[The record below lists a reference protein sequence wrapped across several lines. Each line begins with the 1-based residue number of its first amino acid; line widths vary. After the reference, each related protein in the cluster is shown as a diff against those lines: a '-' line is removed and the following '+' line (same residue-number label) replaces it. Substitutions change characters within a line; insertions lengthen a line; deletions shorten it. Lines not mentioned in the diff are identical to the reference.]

1 VIEATPV
8 KTPDDLIRNLPGM
21 NLSRGQSTVTHPTG
35 QSIGMR
41 GIGSNRALI
50 LVDGVPLNDAF
61 GGWVNWSKVALPN
74 VEQIELVKGGGSNLY
89 GSYAM
94 GGVINILTRVPDHDA
109 ARLEAGYGSFDTYR
123 LNLYGAKVF
132 EGAAS
137 RIAFRL
143 LNVDPAGER

>member
-1 VIEATPV
+1 VIEATPA

-94 GGVINILTRVPDHDA
+94 GGVINILTRVPDHDT

-132 EGAAS
+132 DGAAS
-137 RIAFRL
+137 RLAFRL